1 MPENEDKTVGR
12 PFDPEAARKA
22 QAKAVEARKRNAE
35 KKAELD
41 RNPNGP
47 TIESINEKCDA
58 IVAHI
63 EKINQTSEGIVYLL
77 KKIIDTADRV
87 HPKVS
92 EIL

>member
-1 MPENEDKTVGR
+1 MPENEEKTVGR

-58 IVAHI
+58 IVANV
-63 EKINQTSEGIVYLL
+63 EMINQTCAGIVYLL
-77 KKIIDTADRV
+77 KKIIDTDNRV
-87 HPKVS
+87 HPNIS
-92 EIL
+92 EKL